1 MVGVFPFFL
10 FIGTNPNPYGDFLFL
25 TSHIF
30 MVDDCLAEAGKSLLN
45 LKKKDA
51 PCWKKGANESSG

>member
-1 MVGVFPFFL
+1 MVGVFSFPL
-10 FIGTNPNPYGDFLFL
+10 LIGINPKPCGDFLFL

-30 MVDDCLAEAGKSLLN
+30 MVDDCLAEAGKSLVN

-51 PCWKKGANESSG
+51 PCWKKWPYESSG

>member
-1 MVGVFPFFL
+1 MVGVLSFLLLTGVNPKPGVDFF
-10 FIGTNPNPYGDFLFL
+10 FL

-30 MVDDCLAEAGKSLLN
+30 MVGGGLAEAGKSLVN

-51 PCWKKGANESSG
+51 PCWKK